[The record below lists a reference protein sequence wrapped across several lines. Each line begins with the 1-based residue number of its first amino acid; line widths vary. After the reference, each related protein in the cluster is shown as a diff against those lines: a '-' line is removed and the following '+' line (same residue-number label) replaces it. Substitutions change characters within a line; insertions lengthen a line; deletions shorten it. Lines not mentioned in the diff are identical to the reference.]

1 MQKISITKL
10 SIVLSSIFF
19 VSFAYAENSN
29 DIVNDW
35 KKQAQGWSVDKEKAA
50 MSKINSDST
59 AASKEKSVTAQNASA
74 GLDAINK
81 YGGQF
86 GGSPAAMEKI
96 GIATSG
102 YKLFMNNDLLGE
114 VYGYVSD
121 YLPSSFASAA
131 SVCYTKDPQNVGGD
145 FADPCAL
152 IPDLNSLEICKK
164 LPEIAGFEKVSAAKL
179 GNLFNANKYSGMASL
194 AEYCNKKFNAKKEN
208 PKEKTSATDKIMNSN
223 AVAGIENKRLEA
235 VNAHVKDVVKNSDIT
250 SASSIS
256 DIKIIK
262 TLPDGSTVET
272 APFGAIAA
280 GSNKTNA
287 VAAKKYINDIAT
299 TTALEGG
306 TKEDIEKI
314 LVLVAKNPTRVNTTF
329 ENDLQYEM
337 AKKVIVSE
345 IAKSNA
351 LVDNYSDIL
360 DKVESS
366 MKSKAGKPDVE
377 TISKGAAKNYADRV
391 KSWVDDET
399 AFNEAFNIK
408 GIPSAT
414 KDYVDN
420 AVRGSN
426 NELVDRMAL
435 VTQIKEQINHEALEL
450 AKIIREGENKKRRF
464 AIDLKKTI
472 IASTQFDMNAAR
484 IGAGLDPYPEGATEE
499 EVMNAIAKKVA
510 SDALAKEAADKL
522 KLLSPF

>member
-1 MQKISITKL
+1 MQKISINKL
-10 SIVLSSIFF
+10 FIALSSIFF
-19 VSFAYAENSN
+19 VSSAYAQNSN

-50 MSKINSDST
+50 KSKINSDST
-59 AASKEKSVTAQNASA
+59 SASKGKSVTAQNASA

-86 GGSPAAMEKI
+86 GGSPAAIEKI
-96 GIATSG
+96 GIATSA
-102 YKLFMNNDLLGE
+102 YKLYMNNDLLGQI
-114 VYGYVSD
+114 YGEISD
-121 YLPSSFASAA
+121 YLPAGFTSAT
-131 SVCYTKDPQNVGGD
+131 SICYTKKKQNVGGD

-164 LPEIAGFEKVSAAKL
+164 LPEIAGFEKVSAGEL
-179 GNLFNANKYSGMASL
+179 GDIFNANKYTGVASL

-208 PKEKTSATDKIMNSN
+208 PKEKTSVTDKVMN
-223 AVAGIENKRLEA
+223 ADPVGGITNKRNESE
-235 VNAHVKDVVKNSDIT
+235 NAHVKDVVKNSDIT
-250 SASSIS
+250 SASSINN
-256 DIKIIK
+256 IKIIK
-262 TLPDGSTVET
+262 PLPDGSTVET
-272 APFGAIAA
+272 APFGAIA
-280 GSNKTNA
+280 GSEKPNA

-299 TTALEGG
+299 ITALEGG
-306 TKEDIEKI
+306 TKADVEKI
-314 LVLVAKNPTRVNTTF
+314 LILVAKNPTRINTTF

-366 MKSKAGKPDVE
+366 MKNKAGKPDVE
-377 TISKGAAKNYADRV
+377 TILKGAEKNYADRV
-391 KSWVDDET
+391 KAWVDDT
-399 AFNEAFNIK
+399 VAFNEAFNIK
-408 GIPSAT
+408 GIPSPT
-414 KDYVDN
+414 KDYINN

-426 NELVDRMAL
+426 NELIDRMAL

-450 AKIIREGENKKRRF
+450 SKIIRQGEIKKREFR
-464 AIDLKKTI
+464 IDLKKTI

-484 IGAGLDPYPEGATEE
+484 IGAGLDPYPEGTEE
-499 EVMNAIAKKVA
+499 EVMAAIAKKVA
-510 SDALAKEAADKL
+510 TDAMAKEAADKL